1 MTRGVMRAVV
11 AVLAAVSVVSAS
23 LVTASVAQAQ
33 RTVSFSGYTWKVKA
47 GERRLGPG
55 PNYFSDSRDNVWVDR
70 RGRLHLRIVRD
81 NGRWTCA
88 EVANLTHLGY
98 GTYTWT
104 TQSDLIRLD
113 RHAVLGLFTWSDDP
127 AYAHREIDIEYAQW
141 GNLWPRVHGLF
152 TVQNGEMPSPYQRSF
167 HFIPA
172 TESVHTFTWRP
183 GRVDF
188 RATSGGRTVRWS
200 TSGPHVPVPG
210 DELTA
215 MNLWLM
221 EGRAPLT
228 TQHVIISDFRFTP
241 AR

>member
-1 MTRGVMRAVV
+1 M
-11 AVLAAVSVVSAS
+11 LAGLTAAALLGGS
-23 LVTASVAQAQ
+23 LVTASSAAHAQ
-33 RTVSFSGYTWKVKA
+33 RTISFSGYTWKVKA
-47 GERRLGPG
+47 DEHRMGPG
-55 PNYFSDSRDNVWVDR
+55 PNFFSDSRDNVWVDR
-70 RGRLHLRIVRD
+70 QGRLHLRIVRA
-81 NGRWTCA
+81 NGRWNCA

-104 TQSDLIRLD
+104 TQGDLSRLD
-113 RHAVLGLFTWSDDP
+113 RNAVLGLFTWSDDP

-141 GNLWPRVHGLF
+141 GDLWPRVHGLF
-152 TVQNGEMPSPYQRSF
+152 TVQNGTMPSPYQRDF

-172 TESVHTFTWRP
+172 VESVHSFTWRP

-215 MNLWLM
+215 MNLWLL
-221 EGRAPLT
+221 EGRAPLRN
-228 TQHVIISDFRFTP
+228 QHVIISDFRFRP